1 MDIPSDETSLVY
13 LKSMNEVIELEM
25 VWSQNKKKK

>member
-25 VWSQNKKKK
+25 VWSQNNKKK